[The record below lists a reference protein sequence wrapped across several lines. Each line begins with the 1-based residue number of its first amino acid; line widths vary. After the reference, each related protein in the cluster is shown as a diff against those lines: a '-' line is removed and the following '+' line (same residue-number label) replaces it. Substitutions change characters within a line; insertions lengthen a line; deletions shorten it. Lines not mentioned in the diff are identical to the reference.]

1 MNSVKERKTLRR
13 SVSVLAL
20 GFCLWLLVPA
30 QAFARTLIRFIHAV
44 PGVGKATVVLDTGSG
59 QVNVGSIA
67 FGQVTPWHSVRSGS
81 FHWALLGGGKTLVSG
96 TSTVGSGAYDIVVLD
111 KSSGPGLGLY
121 KARGGTAG
129 KSLVRVI
136 HAAPEL
142 GSPELT
148 VDSKEAVKS
157 LAFTDA
163 TPYVPLTP
171 GTHTLG
177 AMRQGGSASLVSG
190 GKVTLSPGVAYS
202 AIVVGSRGQRVR
214 VVTVVDRGGPLARPA
229 SSQPGG
235 QVHAG
240 RRSLVVKPGDSLWS
254 IARSLLPAH
263 ADNAAIQRKVVAIW
277 DSNVHRIGTGDPNL
291 IFSGTRLV
299 LP

>member
-1 MNSVKERKTLRR
+1 
-13 SVSVLAL
+13 
-20 GFCLWLLVPA
+20 
-30 QAFARTLIRFIHAV
+30 
-44 PGVGKATVVLDTGSG
+44 
-59 QVNVGSIA
+59 
-67 FGQVTPWHSVRSGS
+67 
-81 FHWALLGGGKTLVSG
+81 
-96 TSTVGSGAYDIVVLD
+96 
-111 KSSGPGLGLY
+111 
-121 KARGGTAG
+121 
-129 KSLVRVI
+129 VRVI

-142 GSPELT
+142 GSPDLT
-148 VDSKEAVKS
+148 VDAKEAVKS

-171 GTHTLG
+171 GAHTLG
-177 AMRQGGSASLVSG
+177 AMRPGGSVSLVSG

-229 SSQPGG
+229 SNQPGG
-235 QVHAG
+235 TAHTG

-277 DSNVHRIGTGDPNL
+277 D
-291 IFSGTRLV
+291 
-299 LP
+299 